1 MSMLNLFSQ
10 TNYKNYIIA
19 AVLGFLGATI
29 MLPLKA
35 NDHNDENH
43 DPKYLI
49 EDVIYDVI
57 RAIRRDRERYEDN
70 REEVNKLVKEK
81 IMPHVDVVKMS
92 TLILGRH
99 KRQFTEEQFAE
110 FIHLFE
116 SVTIHSYAMY
126 ILDYKDSYSLYFRG
140 TRFNTDRG
148 TATVHMILKLE
159 QNRKVD
165 TQFALYYDN
174 DTWKIFNLAFEGINY
189 GLVYRSTYN
198 DIIKNH
204 GIDALLKR
212 MRERLK

>member
-1 MSMLNLFSQ
+1 M
-10 TNYKNYIIA
+10 
-19 AVLGFLGATI
+19 LGFLGATVV
-29 MLPLKA
+29 LPLNA
-35 NDHNDENH
+35 NDHTERES

-57 RAIRRDRERYEDN
+57 RTIRRDRERYDDN
-70 REEVNKLVKEK
+70 RAEVNGLVKEK
-81 IMPHVDVVKMS
+81 IMPHVDLVKMS

-140 TRFNTDRG
+140 TRFNNERG

-159 QNRKVD
+159 KNRKVD
-165 TQFALYYDN
+165 TEFALYYDN
-174 DTWKIFNLAFEGINY
+174 GTWKIFNLAFEGINY
-189 GLVYRSTYN
+189 GLVYRNTYN

-204 GIDALLKR
+204 GIDELLNQLRK
-212 MRERLK
+212 RLK

>member
-1 MSMLNLFSQ
+1 MLNLFSQ
-10 TNYKNYIIA
+10 TNYKNYITTLLLSFFILSFVTVA
-19 AVLGFLGATI
+19 R
-29 MLPLKA
+29 A
-35 NDHNDENH
+35 NDHIEQES

-57 RAIRRDRERYEDN
+57 RTIRRDRERYDDN
-70 REEVNKLVKEK
+70 RAEVNGLVKEK
-81 IMPHVDVVKMS
+81 IMPHVDLVKMS

-126 ILDYKDSYSLYFRG
+126 ILDYKDSYSLYFRS
-140 TRFNTDRG
+140 TRFNNERG

-165 TQFALYYDN
+165 TEFALYYDN
-174 DTWKIFNLAFEGINY
+174 GTWKIFNLAFEGINY
-189 GLVYRSTYN
+189 GLVYRNTYN

>member
-1 MSMLNLFSQ
+1 MLNLFYRI
-10 TNYKNYIIA
+10 NYKNYIIA
-19 AVLGFLGATI
+19 AMLGFLGATVV
-29 MLPLKA
+29 LPLNA
-35 NDHNDENH
+35 NDHTERES

-57 RAIRRDRERYEDN
+57 RTIRRDRERYDDN
-70 REEVNKLVKEK
+70 RAEVNGLVKEK
-81 IMPHVDVVKMS
+81 IMPHVDLVKMS

-140 TRFNTDRG
+140 TRFNNERG

-159 QNRKVD
+159 KNRKVD
-165 TQFALYYDN
+165 TEFALYYDN
-174 DTWKIFNLAFEGINY
+174 GTWKIFNLAFEGINY
-189 GLVYRSTYN
+189 GLVYRNTYN

-204 GIDALLKR
+204 GIDELLNQLRK
-212 MRERLK
+212 RLK

>member
-1 MSMLNLFSQ
+1 MLNLFSQ

-19 AVLGFLGATI
+19 AVLVFLGATVV
-29 MLPLKA
+29 LPLEA
-35 NDHNDENH
+35 NDHVERES

-57 RAIRRDRERYEDN
+57 RAIRRDRKRYEDN

-81 IMPHVDVVKMS
+81 IMPHVDVAKMS

-99 KRQFTEEQFAE
+99 KSQFTEEQFAE

-148 TATVHMILKLE
+148 TATVHMVLKLE

-189 GLVYRSTYN
+189 GLVYRNSYN

-204 GIDALLKR
+204 GIEELLNQL
-212 MRERLK
+212 RERLK